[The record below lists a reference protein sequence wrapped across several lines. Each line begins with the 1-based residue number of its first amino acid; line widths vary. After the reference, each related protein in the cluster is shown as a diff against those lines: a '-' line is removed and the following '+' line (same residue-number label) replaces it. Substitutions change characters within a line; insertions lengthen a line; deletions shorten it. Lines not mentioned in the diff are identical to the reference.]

1 MGARRG
7 RPSPG
12 ELRLGNKAL
21 KPAAGPRMEN
31 RIDGTGT
38 RAGNGKPRPLQTVG
52 KLRNVNLASA
62 AGRQP
67 SRHGLVG
74 IKPSG
79 GPNPEDGSSRAA
91 RPGEDRPDLTRC
103 GDEKPHESHRG
114 RPQFT
119 RRPGRAN
126 SKGRPK
132 ARRDADPGERNPD
145 ERRRSRNPTKRK
157 RESVRKVN
165 LANSGMTAPTTIPG
179 SRADAGREA
188 SSSSQ
193 RLVRLK
199 ALKGTN
205 ARHSC
210 PTRLSKSGRTNCE
223 RQRNRSRCL
232 KNSESRPTVRL
243 SW

>member
-7 RPSPG
+7 RPSLG
-12 ELRLGNKAL
+12 ELRVGNKAL

-38 RAGNGKPRPLQTVG
+38 RAGNGKPRPLHSVG
-52 KLRNVNLASA
+52 KLRSVNLASA

-74 IKPSG
+74 IKPSC

-91 RPGEDRPDLTRC
+91 RPGEDRLDLTRC

-126 SKGRPK
+126 SKGRPN
-132 ARRDADPGERNPD
+132 ARRDADPGERNLD
-145 ERRRSRNPTKRK
+145 ERRRSRNLTKTQTR
-157 RESVRKVN
+157 SVRTVN
-165 LANSGMTAPTTIPG
+165 LAK
-179 SRADAGREA
+179 AG
-188 SSSSQ
+188 
-193 RLVRLK
+193 
-199 ALKGTN
+199 
-205 ARHSC
+205 
-210 PTRLSKSGRTNCE
+210 
-223 RQRNRSRCL
+223 
-232 KNSESRPTVRL
+232 
-243 SW
+243 